1 MKIDLA
7 AVLSNE
13 GEKKFFLFSELID
26 VNKIDFNGEL
36 FEIIQPVNVSG
47 HAVNYEGKIS
57 LQMSIKT
64 SIQRICSRCLTAFE
78 ESIDIMANFT
88 FGKDNKDADNDLIP
102 IYGDSIVI
110 DEIVLDEV
118 LSQISM
124 KPLCN
129 TDCNG
134 LCPIC
139 GTNKN
144 FGQCDCVIEEVD
156 PRLEIL
162 KSLLEKE

>member
-1 MKIDLA
+1 MKISLA
-7 AVLSNE
+7 EVFANE
-13 GEKKFFLFSELID
+13 GVKKFFEFDEFPKED
-26 VNKIDFNGEL
+26 RFEFNGEEL
-36 FEIIQPVNVSG
+36 RLLKPLQVSG
-47 HAVNYEGKIS
+47 YIIRYEEKIS